1 MILCTDGAGTMT
13 GKNIQLT
20 DRLHRYLLDVSL
32 REPPILGSLRE
43 ETAQL
48 PLARMQ
54 ISPEQGQFMALL
66 VRLMRARRVLEVG
79 VFTGYSS
86 LSMALAMP
94 ADGHLVACDVSEEW
108 TATARRYWNEA
119 GVADRIELRLGPALP
134 TLDALLES
142 GAADSFD
149 MAFVDAD
156 KAHYDAYYERALRLL
171 RPGGLL
177 LIDNVLWSGRVIE
190 PQARDDDTLAL
201 RALNKKI
208 HADERVSISMLP
220 LADGLTLAMKR

>member
-1 MILCTDGAGTMT
+1 MT

-20 DRLHRYLLDVSL
+20 DGLHRYLLDVSL
-32 REPPILGSLRE
+32 REPPILRRLRE
-43 ETAQL
+43 ETARL

-54 ISPEQGQFMALL
+54 IAPEQGQFMALL
-66 VRLMRARRVLEVG
+66 VQLLQARRVLEVG

-94 ADGHLVACDVSEEW
+94 ADGHLVACDLSEEW

-119 GVADRIELRLGPALP
+119 GVADRIELRLGPALS

-142 GAADSFD
+142 GAAESFD
-149 MAFVDAD
+149 MAFLDAD

-171 RPGGLL
+171 RRAGLL
-177 LIDNVLWSGRVIE
+177 LIDNVLWSGRIIDS
-190 PQARDDDTLAL
+190 QARDDDTLAL
-201 RALNKKI
+201 RALNEKI
-208 HADERVSISMLP
+208 HTDERVSISMLP

>member
-1 MILCTDGAGTMT
+1 MT
-13 GKNIQLT
+13 GKNIQL
-20 DRLHRYLLDVSL
+20 DDGLRRYLLDVSL
-32 REPPILGSLRE
+32 REAPILRRLRE

-54 ISPEQGQFMALL
+54 IAPEQGQFMALL
-66 VRLMRARRVLEVG
+66 VQLLQARRVLEVG

-94 ADGHLVACDVSEEW
+94 ADGHLVACDMSEEW
-108 TATARRYWNEA
+108 TATARRYWDEA
-119 GVADRIELRLGPALP
+119 GVADRIEFRLGPALS

-142 GAADSFD
+142 GAAGSFD

-156 KAHYDAYYERALRLL
+156 KTRYDAYYERALRLL

-177 LIDNVLWSGRVIE
+177 LIDNVLWSGRVID
-190 PQARDDDTLAL
+190 PKAQDDDTSAL
-201 RALNKKI
+201 RALNEKI
-208 HADERVSISMLP
+208 HGDARVSISMLP
-220 LADGLTLAMKR
+220 LADGLTLVMKR

>member
-1 MILCTDGAGTMT
+1 MT

>member
-1 MILCTDGAGTMT
+1 MT

-20 DRLHRYLLDVSL
+20 DGLHRYLLDVSL
-32 REPPILGSLRE
+32 REPPILSRLRE
-43 ETAQL
+43 ETARL

-54 ISPEQGQFMALL
+54 IAPEQGQFMALL
-66 VRLMRARRVLEVG
+66 VQLLQARRVLEVG

-94 ADGHLVACDVSEEW
+94 ADGHLVACDLSDEW

-119 GVADRIELRLGPALP
+119 GVADRIELRLGPALS
-134 TLDALLES
+134 TLDALLDS

-149 MAFVDAD
+149 MAFLDAD
-156 KAHYDAYYERALRLL
+156 KTRYDAYYERALRLL
-171 RPGGLL
+171 RRGGLL
-177 LIDNVLWSGRVIE
+177 LIDNVLWSGRVIDS
-190 PQARDDDTLAL
+190 QAQDDDTLAL
-201 RALNKKI
+201 RVLNEKI

-220 LADGLTLAMKR
+220 LADGLTLVMKR